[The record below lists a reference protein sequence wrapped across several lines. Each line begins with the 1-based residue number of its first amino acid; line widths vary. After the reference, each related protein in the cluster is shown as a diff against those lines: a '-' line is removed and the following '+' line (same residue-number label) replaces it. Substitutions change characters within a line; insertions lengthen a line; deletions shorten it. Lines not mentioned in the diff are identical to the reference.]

1 MKIKLIFNGNGVIIM
16 RVLRLCSQMKKPSKI
31 SNFKS
36 SAEAIKLDRLRKLEM
51 DKSDMSRA
59 EKKELRNEVK
69 EIRQT

>member
-1 MKIKLIFNGNGVIIM
+1 MVMALS
-16 RVLRLCSQMKKPSKI
+16 LCVFFDYVCKWKNPVKNW

-36 SAEAIKLDRLRKLEM
+36 SCWGTIKIGSPEEIVEM